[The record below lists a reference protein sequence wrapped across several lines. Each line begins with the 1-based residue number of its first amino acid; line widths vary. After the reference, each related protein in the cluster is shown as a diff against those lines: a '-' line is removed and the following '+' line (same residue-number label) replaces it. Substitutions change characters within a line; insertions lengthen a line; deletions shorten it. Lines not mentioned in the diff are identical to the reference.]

1 MLLYRKVHD
10 AEWNRI
16 PQEVRDD
23 MLRREN
29 CQYHVPDPQATADAE
44 LGRAVQAAVRSG
56 HVDSQYLDEWAGAI
70 EAESGH
76 SCANDPALNI
86 LRAVAAVL
94 KPRERQNA
102 THD

>member
-1 MLLYRKVHD
+1 MLWRNMTREEYLALPLDEKKIL
-10 AEWNRI
+10 NRGGG
-16 PQEVRDD
+16 PLV
-23 MLRREN
+23 
-29 CQYHVPDPQATADAE
+29 VSDPQATADAE

>member
-1 MLLYRKVHD
+1 MLFRLQTDEEFIANGYISSLPVY
-10 AEWNRI
+10 E
-16 PQEVRDD
+16 
-23 MLRREN
+23 
-29 CQYHVPDPQATADAE
+29 DPQATADAE